1 MKRKLI
7 LFLIIFTLI
16 LLSGCGGYTRL
27 DKIQATDYFSGI
39 TCEIP
44 LEIPSALPTS
54 EYLHTDDS
62 IIELNS
68 RLDEISA
75 ERNNFISEILP
86 YNSLMIVYSE
96 NNKTALYLIQEYQLR
111 KSYEP
116 EYNYQYRFS
125 DFSSSLRTDIGKE
138 DGFIVSQ
145 IKGIPIPH
153 YLFKEMSS
161 GNYDENE
168 ETLVEGDI
176 DKFYKFYQLFQKYY
190 PDYGMGIE
198 VDNNILILKD
208 VPVEID
214 ITNSDGEVK
223 QEAFWLKEV
232 SFTFLKKENNELV
245 VSISIN

>member
-7 LFLIIFTLI
+7 LFIIIFILI
-16 LLSGCGGYTRL
+16 LPSGCGGYTRL

-62 IIELNS
+62 ITELKL
-68 RLDEISA
+68 RLDEIVM
-75 ERNNFISEILP
+75 ERSDFITEILP

-96 NNKTALYLIQEYQLR
+96 NDKTALYLIHEYQLN

-116 EYNYQYRFS
+116 KYNYQYRFS
-125 DFSSSLRTDIGKE
+125 DFSSSIHTNIERE
-138 DGFIVSQ
+138 DGSKISQ
-145 IKGIPIPH
+145 IRGIPIPH

-168 ETLVEGDI
+168 EILIEDDI
-176 DKFYKFYQLFQKYY
+176 DKFYEFYQLFQKYY
-190 PDYGMGIE
+190 PDYGMEIE
-198 VDNNILILKD
+198 VDNQVLILKD

-214 ITNSDGEVK
+214 IKNSDGEVN
-223 QEAFWLKEV
+223 QESSNLKEV
-232 SFTFLKKENNELV
+232 RITFSKNKNGLNV
-245 VSISIN
+245 VSISN